1 MRSIDTKAHTNVTA
15 DIRPVPFFYHPKSI
29 GNRVSEEQ
37 KNERENNKT
46 SLFFSPPPSNQSIS
60 QQERERKK
68 TVIRNIRKRGELIYN
83 SYVISPPPDQ
93 REMEWLLTPRKN
105 NKQTNIRKQNKA
117 PMNLSTSV
125 QSPKNK
131 KGYSILFCNL
141 RASPG
146 IKNVFFFLF
155 FFSKCLFQ
163 QTCFD
168 VLVQLETQI

>member
-15 DIRPVPFFYHPKSI
+15 DIRPVPFFYHP
-29 GNRVSEEQ
+29 NRLGIESA
-37 KNERENNKT
+37 KNKKMKGRIIKPA
-46 SLFFSPPPSNQSIS
+46 SPPSTIQSIN
-60 QQERERKK
+60 QPTRKREKKK
-68 TVIRNIRKRGELIYN
+68 TVIRNIRKRGGGELIYN

-141 RASPG
+141 RASLG
-146 IKNVFFFLF
+146 IKDVFFF
-155 FFSKCLFQ
+155 FFSF
-163 QTCFD
+163 FRN
-168 VLVQLETQI
+168 VYFNRPVSMF

>member
-1 MRSIDTKAHTNVTA
+1 TI
-15 DIRPVPFFYHPKSI
+15 
-29 GNRVSEEQ
+29 
-37 KNERENNKT
+37 
-46 SLFFSPPPSNQSIS
+46 QSIN
-60 QQERERKK
+60 QPARKRKK

-155 FFSKCLFQ
+155 FFFEMFISTDLFRCSSSIGNPNLIHS
-163 QTCFD
+163 TTTK
-168 VLVQLETQI
+168 LN